1 MTKKRYILDIKV
13 IKGVIFILFFGKN
26 KKSSIEAV
34 IKLEKLKLYKYDKF
48 DNAKSPTNKDK
59 NVLSF
64 ILKSK
69 DINIKIVSL

>member
-26 KKSSIEAV
+26 KKSSIEDV
-34 IKLEKLKLYKYDKF
+34 IKLEELKLYKYDKF
-48 DNAKSPTNKDK
+48 DNSKSSTDKDK

-69 DINIKIVSL
+69 DINI

>member
-1 MTKKRYILDIKV
+1 M
-13 IKGVIFILFFGKN
+13 LFFGKS

-48 DNAKSPTNKDK
+48 DNAKSSTDKDK

-69 DINIKIVSL
+69 DINI